1 VDDGAEANPPAGI
14 SAGSGGG
21 WWRWLSLAALPAL
34 AVAVYAP
41 AWRGGFIW
49 DDLLLVRQNPLVT
62 GEFTLRSIWFRT
74 DFPLSTVVLWFQWLA
89 WGDHAPGYHAVNVA
103 LHALN
108 ALLVWRVLRRMNVP
122 GAWLAGALFAVHP
135 VCVGTVAWIS
145 EIKNTLSLLFYLL
158 AFRAWLEYAAA
169 DRSPQKPLAYALSLL
184 AFVLA
189 LLAKTSAVMLPVV
202 LLLWAWWQRGR
213 VSLRDVA
220 RTVPFFALSLGFGLL
235 TIWFQAHHFIIAPTA
250 QPERFLARL
259 AGAGLALW
267 FYLGKALWPVGLS
280 LIYPRWTIEPASVIA
295 WLPLLGIVL
304 VAAGCWRFRWERGE
318 GGRPR
323 QAGWGRHALFGL
335 GFFALNLL
343 PVLGLLDMHYLA
355 ISRVS
360 DHFQYLPILGVMAL
374 AAAGLRRALPGR
386 GLLWIA
392 APLVLGL
399 GCLAWQR
406 AGIVADEETVWRDT
420 LAKNPASWT
429 AHNNL
434 GCLEAE
440 RQQFGKAIEHFSAA
454 IRLRPRNAQA
464 HANLGKALAAQNRFA
479 EAAPPLRKALELDP
493 GNAETHRQLGTV
505 LAAQN
510 QFAEAARHLEEA
522 ARLRPEAGTFMELSM
537 VLRQAGDTR
546 QAIARLRQAIKLE
559 PNASEALN
567 NLAWL
572 LATCPDDTLRNG
584 VEAVQLAEQAC
595 RLTKDRDIVPI
606 GTLSAAYA
614 EAGRFEEAMATAQRG
629 YELARAANDR
639 RFAGIL
645 QLLLKSYQAGKP
657 WRDSP

>member
-1 VDDGAEANPPAGI
+1 MDHGADANPPAGL
-14 SAGSGGG
+14 APGGGGG
-21 WWRWLSLAALPAL
+21 WRRWLPLAMLPAL

-41 AWRGGFIW
+41 ALRGGFIW

-62 GEFTLRSIWFRT
+62 GEFTLRSLWFRT
-74 DFPLSTVVLWFQWLA
+74 DFPLSTVVLWLQWLA
-89 WGDHAPGYHAVNVA
+89 WGHHPAGYHAVNVA

-108 ALLVWRVLRRMNVP
+108 ALLVWRVLRRMDVP

-158 AFRAWLEYAAA
+158 AFRAWLEYAA
-169 DRSPQKPLAYALSLL
+169 DRSPRRPLAYALSLL

-213 VSLRDVA
+213 VRFGDVA
-220 RTVPFFALSLGFGLL
+220 RTLPFFALSLGFGLL
-235 TIWFQAHHFIIAPTA
+235 TIWFQAHQFIIAPTA
-250 QPERFLARL
+250 QPERFPARL
-259 AGAGLALW
+259 AGAATALW
-267 FYLGKALWPVGLS
+267 FYLGKALWPVRLN
-280 LIYPRWTIEPASVIA
+280 LIYPRWGIEPGSLSA

-304 VAAGCWRFRWERGE
+304 VAAVCWRFRWEWGE
-318 GGRPR
+318 EGRPR
-323 QAGWGRHALFGL
+323 QAGWGRHAWFGL
-335 GFFALNLL
+335 GFFAVNLV
-343 PVLGLLDMHYLA
+343 PVLGLFDMHYLA

-360 DHFQYLPILGVMAL
+360 DHFQYLPILGVIAL

-386 GLLWIA
+386 RLRWIA

-420 LAKNPASWT
+420 LAKNAASWT

-434 GCLEAE
+434 GCVEAE
-440 RQQFGKAIEHFSAA
+440 RGQFGKAIEHFSAG
-454 IRLRPRNAQA
+454 IRLHPRNAQA

-493 GNAETHRQLGTV
+493 GNAETHRQLGAV
-505 LAAQN
+505 LAAQK
-510 QFAEAARHLEEA
+510 QFAEAARHLGEA

-537 VLRQAGDTR
+537 VLRQAGDAR
-546 QAIARLRQAIKLE
+546 QAIACLRQAIKLE
-559 PNASEALN
+559 PDASEALN

-584 VEAVQLAEQAC
+584 AEAVQLAEQAC
-595 RLTKDRDIVPI
+595 RLTHYREIVPL

-614 EAGRFEEAMATAQRG
+614 EAGRFEEAIATAQRG
-629 YELARAANDR
+629 YELARAAADR

-657 WRDSP
+657 WRDAP